1 MLAEW
6 GAEVVKIEPPEGDYA
21 NRLGLSP
28 DAPPEQIA
36 PLYSIVNRGKT
47 IERVD
52 LKSDVG
58 RARLLALVANS
69 DVLVEGFRPGVM
81 ARLGLD
87 YVALRAH
94 NAALVY
100 CAITGYGSA
109 GPWATRAGHDIN
121 YLAVSGVL
129 DQVGERGR
137 PPSISNWQI
146 ADLAGGALASAA
158 RICAALVQAKATGV
172 GSFVDVSMTHEV
184 AKLNIIAEHG
194 LALDAAKPRG
204 EDWLTGGWPCY
215 GIYRTLDERF
225 LAVGALEDKFWHG
238 LCDALAKPHLKA
250 LGSSEG
256 VVSLRVRKELAD
268 CFGAQPLTHWLEIFD
283 AVDCCVTPVLTLAEA
298 KQHPLFKEFRLT
310 TAGKCHAI
318 ARLQQRYG
326 RRFADASGRAGNDGN
341 FAVRCGH
348 GNSLKSG
355 CCFAS
360 ASVSTGVT
368 QQSTASK
375 ISVQWASVCA

>member
-1 MLAEW
+1 MSTPLSGLRVLDLTRLLPGPACTRMLAEW
-6 GAEVVKIEPPEGDYA
+6 GAEVVKIEPLEGDYA
-21 NRLGLSP
+21 NRLGLPP

-36 PLYSIVNRGKT
+36 PLYSIVNRGKSF
-47 IERVD
+47 ERLD
-52 LKSDVG
+52 LKSDAG

-87 YVALRAH
+87 YETLREH

-100 CAITGYGSA
+100 CAITGYGST
-109 GPWATRAGHDIN
+109 GPWAMRAGHDIN

-146 ADLAGGALASAA
+146 ADLAGGALAAAA

-184 AKLNIIAEHG
+184 ARLNVIAEHG

-215 GIYRTLDERF
+215 AIYRTSDERF
-225 LAVGALEDKFWHG
+225 MAVGALEEKFWHG
-238 LCDALAKPHLKA
+238 LCDALHMPHLKA
-250 LGSSEG
+250 LGCSEG
-256 VVSLRVRKELAD
+256 VVAMRVRKELAD
-268 CFGAQPLTHWLEIFD
+268 CFAAHTLAYWTEIFD
-283 AVDCCVTPVLTLAEA
+283 ALDCCVTPVLTLAEA
-298 KQHPLFKEFRLT
+298 KQHLLFKEPT
-310 TAGKCHAI
+310 
-318 ARLQQRYG
+318 
-326 RRFADASGRAGNDGN
+326 
-341 FAVRCGH
+341 
-348 GNSLKSG
+348 
-355 CCFAS
+355 
-360 ASVSTGVT
+360 
-368 QQSTASK
+368 
-375 ISVQWASVCA
+375 

>member
-1 MLAEW
+1 MSQPLSGIRVLDLTRLLPGPACTRTLAEW
-6 GAEVVKIEPPEGDYA
+6 GAVVVKIEPPEGDYA
-21 NRLGLSP
+21 NRLGLAA
-28 DAPPEQIA
+28 DAPPSLIS
-36 PLYSIVNRGKT
+36 PMYTMVNRGKT
-47 IERVD
+47 VQRLD

-58 RARLLALVANS
+58 RARLLELVAHS

-87 YVALRAH
+87 YAALREH

-100 CAITGYGSA
+100 CAITGYGNV
-109 GPWATRAGHDIN
+109 GPWAMRAGHDIN

-129 DQVGERGR
+129 DQIGERGR

-146 ADLAGGALASAA
+146 ADLAGGALAAAA
-158 RICAALVQAKATGV
+158 RICAALVQARATGV

-184 AKLNIIAEHG
+184 ARLNIIAEHG

-225 LAVGALEDKFWHG
+225 LAVGALEEKFWHA

-250 LGSSEG
+250 LGCAEG

-268 CFGAQPLTHWLEIFD
+268 CFGAATLAHWIEIFD
-283 AVDCCVTPVLTLAEA
+283 ALDCCVTPVHTLAEA
-298 KQHPLFKEFRLT
+298 KQHPLFKEFP
-310 TAGKCHAI
+310 
-318 ARLQQRYG
+318 
-326 RRFADASGRAGNDGN
+326 
-341 FAVRCGH
+341 
-348 GNSLKSG
+348 
-355 CCFAS
+355 
-360 ASVSTGVT
+360 
-368 QQSTASK
+368 
-375 ISVQWASVCA
+375 